1 MKKRKRFYSG
11 LLIVLVI
18 LFSSGCQKNHTKEEK
33 EIPKKKEKAIGL
45 SVDQGFASR
54 NYETDIIEEEAEK
67 LGYEVYELIAGGNA
81 EAQNSQIERL
91 LEKNIS
97 ALLVCAVDR
106 NKIESAL
113 LQAKAKGVHS
123 DADRDQTVPDTRR
136 SRSSCD
142 MERGRAR
149 RRGLS
154 AAGGADGGEC
164 GQLFPV
170 AVVHRPCGG
179 RRDGRDRRSVHPA
192 SEQRRTLRPYLQHEL
207 CGEGRRAR
215 PAYRRTARAA
225 QHGAGKGTR
234 LPHPPVQCGRRDQRE
249 CAPSLPQARLQA
261 ARRHPGRISHAGRPL
276 RGHHSALSRIIRK
289 NGRKRGCM
297 KKFRRY
303 IPPAAGGKC

>member
-54 NYETDIIEEEAEK
+54 NYETDIIKEEAEK

-113 LQAKAKGVHS
+113 LQAKAKGVPVIAFDRLIPNS
-123 DADRDQTVPDTRR
+123 KSVDAYVGPD
-136 SRSSCD
+136 
-142 MERGRAR
+142 
-149 RRGLS
+149 
-154 AAGGADGGEC
+154 GEN
-164 GQLFPV
+164 V
-170 AVVHRPCGG
+170 
-179 RRDGRDRRSVHPA
+179 
-192 SEQRRTLRPYLQHEL
+192 Y
-207 CGEGRRAR
+207 
-215 PAYRRTARAA
+215 
-225 QHGAGKGTR
+225 
-234 LPHPPVQCGRRDQRE
+234 
-249 CAPSLPQARLQA
+249 
-261 ARRHPGRISHAGRPL
+261 
-276 RGHHSALSRIIRK
+276 
-289 NGRKRGCM
+289 M
-297 KKFRRY
+297 
-303 IPPAAGGKC
+303 